1 MSLSSTAGR
10 QLSPLEPL
18 VQTIENAE
26 ALDQVAEPVAGFVRS
41 NFKGAPKDAVS
52 GTWLGH
58 ALHPALTD
66 VVIGSFL
73 SAALLDFI
81 GGPDSSQAS
90 ERLIKLGIA
99 LYGPTALAGIS
110 DWADSEPVDA
120 RVRRAGFVHANV
132 NVLALGL
139 FTASLSARRRG
150 ARARGVVLSTLG
162 AGVLS
167 VGGYIGGHLSFRRGI
182 GPDQTVFDTGPEE
195 WTAATDAGQLT
206 AGEPQR
212 VVVDDTPVLL
222 LRQGEQLY
230 AIHDRCSHRGCS
242 LSDGDVEGEEI
253 VCACHGSRF
262 SLRDGAVRRGPAT
275 APQPAFETREREGKI
290 EIRRVGQ

>member
-1 MSLSSTAGR
+1 MSLSATGGR
-10 QLSPLEPL
+10 QLSPFEPL
-18 VQTIENAE
+18 VHAVEGAE
-26 ALDQVAEPVAGFVRS
+26 VLDQPAAAVGGFVRS
-41 NFKGAPKDAVS
+41 NLKGAAKDAVS

-66 VVIGSFL
+66 VVVGSFV
-73 SAALLDFI
+73 SAALLDLI
-81 GGPDSSQAS
+81 GGPASNQAS
-90 ERLIKLGIA
+90 ERLIQLGIA
-99 LYGPTALAGIS
+99 LYGPTALAGAS
-110 DWADSEPVDA
+110 DWADAEPVDA
-120 RVRRAGFVHANV
+120 RVRRAGLAHAAV
-132 NVLALGL
+132 NSVALTL
-139 FTASLSARRRG
+139 FMGSLRARKRGTLGRGKVLSAM
-150 ARARGVVLSTLG
+150 G

-167 VGGYIGGHLSFRRGI
+167 VGGYLGGHLSFRRGI

-195 WTAATDAGQLT
+195 WSAAADGAELT
-206 AGEPQR
+206 AGEPHR

-222 LRQGEQLY
+222 LRQGEQTY

-242 LSDGDVEGEEI
+242 LSDGDVEGEEV

-290 EIRRVGQ
+290 EIRLVG